1 MFGASIGRAAQRI
14 IDAMVR
20 WLAHGHFNPNILTV
34 VGVAINVGSGL
45 LFGFGRFFWAGIVL
59 IIANLFDMLDGQVAR
74 LSGRVT
80 RFGGF
85 LDSSLDRLSD
95 MVVFVGLMV
104 FYARATEYHSTLNVF
119 LAGAGLMVS
128 VWVRYASARAESL
141 IPKCDVGFLRRPE
154 RVVLFIIGAL
164 STVPGS
170 NNYFAYRMP
179 AVLWVLAVGSYWTFA
194 HRMYHTWTEV
204 NRSEAKHVVAESGAS
219 AGEQSEVRSKPTL
232 ANKPASLGFWSI
244 VTAGEVAAWRVKWEV
259 LFASIL
265 ALWIGGRIVRSIS
278 QNPSRFIGLRPAR
291 IGFASVVTVAVLVGV
306 LIGITVPERF

>member
-1 MFGASIGRAAQRI
+1 MFGASIGRAGQRI

-20 WLAHGHFNPNILTV
+20 WLARGHINPNILTF

-45 LFGFGRFFWAGIVL
+45 LFGFGMFFWAGIVL
-59 IIANLFDMLDGQVAR
+59 IVANLFDMLDGQVAR

-80 RFGGF
+80 SFGGF

-104 FYARATEYHSTLNVF
+104 FYARATPDHSTLNVF
-119 LAGAGLMVS
+119 LAGAGLMGS
-128 VWVRYASARAESL
+128 VMISYASARAESL

-170 NNYFAYRMP
+170 NNFFANRMP

-194 HRMYHTWTEV
+194 HRMHHTWTELNKTDLAKAKV
-204 NRSEAKHVVAESGAS
+204 DAEAKAPDVRRGPSLAHK
-219 AGEQSEVRSKPTL
+219 AG
-232 ANKPASLGFWSI
+232 
-244 VTAGEVAAWRVKWEV
+244 
-259 LFASIL
+259 
-265 ALWIGGRIVRSIS
+265 
-278 QNPSRFIGLRPAR
+278 
-291 IGFASVVTVAVLVGV
+291 
-306 LIGITVPERF
+306 